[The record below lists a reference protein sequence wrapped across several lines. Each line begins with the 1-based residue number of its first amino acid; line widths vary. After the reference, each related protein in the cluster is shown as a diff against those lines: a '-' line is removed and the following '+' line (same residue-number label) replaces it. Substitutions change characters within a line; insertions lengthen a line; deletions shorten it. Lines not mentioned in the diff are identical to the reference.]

1 MLPIIIISRNFF
13 SFNISILSPDKS
25 ILNPKACLEFLI
37 PSNDSSDVLAS
48 KTPSAKSLRVS
59 VTTTTTTSATNS
71 FSADCPL
78 STSRSYFQIKSEE
91 DDGYY
96 EIIADEIHD
105 VYFLKAFDETL

>member
-1 MLPIIIISRNFF
+1 MMF
-13 SFNISILSPDKS
+13 
-25 ILNPKACLEFLI
+25 EEHQVLI